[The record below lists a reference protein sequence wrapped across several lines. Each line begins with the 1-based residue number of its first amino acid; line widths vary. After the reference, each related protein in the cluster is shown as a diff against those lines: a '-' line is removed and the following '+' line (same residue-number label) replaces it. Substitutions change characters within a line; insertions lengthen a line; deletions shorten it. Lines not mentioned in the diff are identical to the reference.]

1 MAILSLLRNC
11 CVPPSASAGL
21 LAGSQILADS
31 QIDVDTVIS
40 ALTELTKDGV
50 LASDKAAWVAVPVEW
65 IARAR
70 NVPLW

>member
-1 MAILSLLRNC
+1 
-11 CVPPSASAGL
+11 L

-40 ALTELTKDGV
+40 ALTELTKDG
-50 LASDKAAWVAVPVEW
+50 LPASDKAAWVAVPVEW